1 MARKSIGA
9 YAHNVQGARALT
21 ASSRSS
27 AERPTLGSGRTD
39 GRSRIVAHIIFCP
52 RGTRTLANRDKLQ
65 SLDELYVI
73 SDLHLGGIDGR
84 RIFAAEEQLAL
95 WIDGIAAPDRD
106 LVKKIALVINGDIVD
121 FLAAEGAKAFDAPSA
136 LAKLDAVLEHYKAIF
151 DALGRFA
158 AVEGNLLY
166 LAVGNHDVELGL
178 TSVRQ
183 HLIQAIYP
191 RATEEQARRISFDGE
206 PLCFLVGDREI
217 HCVHGNAY
225 DDWNRVDHSRVAEID
240 EALQRHELPA
250 PWVPN
255 AGSKLVVEVMNDV
268 KKTWPFIDLLKP
280 EGVHF
285 VPLLAMLDPE
295 KLALLATIFPIGGSY
310 LYSYLHARGLLGD
323 EAPPGATT
331 EAELARRLAFSKPTL
346 GTAEQMLEDAEIS
359 FRAAVNPKELAGPV
373 GEQQMLGP
381 FWDAFRG
388 WVAGKPTRAR
398 VRDVL
403 RGLMAED
410 RTFDLHA
417 EDDVFRRVDAEIHED
432 VDFVIA
438 GHTHLERAL
447 RRRKGTG
454 YYFNSGTWIRLL
466 ELDQYR
472 LASDDAFKDLYAA
485 LSAGSIDALDPFDL
499 KRRTVVKIAK
509 VGKSGAV
516 GELFHVGDDGVA
528 VAVPGSRMPRASG
541 LRKETAR

>member
-1 MARKSIGA
+1 M
-9 YAHNVQGARALT
+9 
-21 ASSRSS
+21 
-27 AERPTLGSGRTD
+27 
-39 GRSRIVAHIIFCP
+39 
-52 RGTRTLANRDKLQ
+52 ANRDKLQ
-65 SLDELYVI
+65 LLDELYVI

-84 RIFAAEEQLAL
+84 RIFAAETPLTL
-95 WIDGIAAPDRD
+95 WIDGLARPRPGV
-106 LVKKIALVINGDIVD
+106 VKKVGLVINGDIID
-121 FLAAEGAKAFDAPSA
+121 FLAATDAKAFDAPSA
-136 LAKLDAVLEHYKAIF
+136 LMKLEAVLEHYKRIF

-178 TSVRQ
+178 AQVRQ
-183 HLIQAIYP
+183 HLIEAIYP
-191 RATEEQARRISFDGE
+191 RATAEQASRIAFDGE

-217 HCVHGNAY
+217 HCVHGNEY

-240 EALQRHELPA
+240 EALQRHEVPA

-255 AGSKLVVEVMNDV
+255 AGSRLVVDVMNDV
-268 KKTWPFIDLLKP
+268 KVRWPFIDLLKP

-285 VPLLAMLDPE
+285 VPLLAMLDPA
-295 KLALLATIFPIGGSY
+295 KLALLASIFPVGGSY
-310 LYSYLHARGLLGD
+310 LHGYLHARGLLGD
-323 EAPPGATT
+323 EAPPPGATT
-331 EAELARRLAFSKPTL
+331 EADLTRRLAFAKPAL
-346 GTAEQMLEDAEIS
+346 GTAEQMLEDAELS
-359 FRAAVNPKELAGPV
+359 FRASVNPKELAGPV
-373 GEQQMLGP
+373 GEQQTLGP

-410 RTFDLHA
+410 RTFDIHA
-417 EDDVFRRVDAEIHED
+417 EDDVFRRVDVEIHED

-472 LASDDAFKDLYAA
+472 LASDDAFRDLYTA
-485 LSAGSIDALDPFDL
+485 LGAGSIDALDPFDL
-499 KRRTVVKIAK
+499 KRRTVVKISK

-516 GELFHVGDDGVA
+516 GELFHVGEDGVA
-528 VAVPGSRMPRASG
+528 VAVPGSQMPRASE
-541 LRKETAR
+541 LSKETAR